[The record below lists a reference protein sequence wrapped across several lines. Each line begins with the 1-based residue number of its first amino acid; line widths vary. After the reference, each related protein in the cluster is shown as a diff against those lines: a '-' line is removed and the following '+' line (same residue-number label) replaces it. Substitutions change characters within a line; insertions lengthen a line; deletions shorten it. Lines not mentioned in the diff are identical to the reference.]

1 MPLAARL
8 AAAAMGIVLCSGRM
22 QGAISRLHSLGNP
35 ISCRRSRTG
44 GRWEEGDE
52 MTAKQFGRGMGALGV
67 CLSVMAVL
75 WAGLAPTP
83 VAGHDEDDRW
93 GRNVESATQKT
104 PETEDIPPRGL
115 AWNFRLMG
123 HNPLLDSD
131 QGTSNFDPY
140 INPPMGIPRGS
151 NGDITAA
158 GDCAYVGSLIGYQ
171 PALIVDVSNP
181 PRPTVV
187 GAVPD
192 LVPGVRNGIEGLTGA
207 LWRPCRLLGTA
218 FS

>member
-1 MPLAARL
+1 VNFDPRNR
-8 AAAAMGIVLCSGRM
+8 GC
-22 QGAISRLHSLGNP
+22 
-35 ISCRRSRTG
+35 C
-44 GRWEEGDE
+44 GDE
-52 MTAKQFGRGMGALGV
+52 MNATRLGSGNGAFGV

-75 WAGLAPTP
+75 WAGLASAP

-151 NGDITAA
+151 NGDITAV
-158 GDCAYVGSLIGYQ
+158 GDCVYVGSLIGYQ